1 MGLPI
6 ASPRIYLVARALS
19 FTFYSLPVALS
30 LAVVGVGLAVA
41 AADGVVL
48 LGADAA
54 SVGITVVAADATFGA
69 VDTEAYRRQ
78 QNETQENDVF
88 HFQREDSIV
97 SADERN

>member
-1 MGLPI
+1 M
-6 ASPRIYLVARALS
+6 ARALS
-19 FTFYSLPVALS
+19 FALYSLPVALS

-54 SVGITVVAADATFGA
+54 AFTIAVVASDATLFGA
-69 VDTEAYRRQ
+69 VDTDADRRQ

-88 HFQREDSIV
+88 HFQRDDSIV
-97 SADERN
+97 STEERN

>member
-1 MGLPI
+1 M
-6 ASPRIYLVARALS
+6 ARALS
-19 FTFYSLPVALS
+19 FALYSLPVALS

-69 VDTEAYRRQ
+69 VDTDADRRQ

-88 HFQREDSIV
+88 HFQHDDSIV
-97 SADERN
+97 STDERN